1 MPFDTEESSGEY
13 RRSSQ
18 AGRRTSIWRKFS
30 ALSRGSN
37 KGIRRKSFDESGG
50 KSFPGSDT
58 TEDIRE
64 EQRENDDTKLG
75 SDIVVSVH
83 QSGDKDIDG
92 DGLSQGNHFGLS
104 ISLSIYLSVLSA
116 CLCSCLFV
124 CLFFCLSLSVHPSI
138 HPYSHPPIHQ
148 STHSSSVFHPI
159 ITCPY
164 MLCGS
169 DQIILHQDD

>member
-50 KSFPGSDT
+50 KSFPGSYT

-64 EQRENDDTKLG
+64 EQRENDDIKLG

-104 ISLSIYLSVLSA
+104 ISLSISLSCLSACVHVCLSVCFSA
-116 CLCSCLFV
+116 CLC
-124 CLFFCLSLSVHPSI
+124 PSI
-138 HPYSHPPIHQ
+138 LPSTHTHTHLFINPPIHLLY
-148 STHSSSVFHPI
+148 ST
-159 ITCPY
+159 
-164 MLCGS
+164 L
-169 DQIILHQDD
+169 

>member
-18 AGRRTSIWRKFS
+18 AGRRTSISRKFS

-37 KGIRRKSFDESGG
+37 KWIRRKSFDESGG

-64 EQRENDDTKLG
+64 EQRENDDIKLG
-75 SDIVVSVH
+75 SDIVVSFH

-104 ISLSIYLSVLSA
+104 ISLSCPS
-116 CLCSCLFV
+116 F
-124 CLFFCLSLSVHPSI
+124 HPPILTPTYSSI
-138 HPYSHPPIHQ
+138 HPFIFCIPPYNHMPVHALRQ
-148 STHSSSVFHPI
+148 
-159 ITCPY
+159 
-164 MLCGS
+164 
-169 DQIILHQDD
+169 